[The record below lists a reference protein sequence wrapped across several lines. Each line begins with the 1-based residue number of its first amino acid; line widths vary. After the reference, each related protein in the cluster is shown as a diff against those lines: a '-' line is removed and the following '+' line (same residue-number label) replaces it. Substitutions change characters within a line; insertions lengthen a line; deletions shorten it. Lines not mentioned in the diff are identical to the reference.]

1 MYHMYNPLLQKI
13 EVIVLQK
20 RLDDELF
27 YLRDA
32 PLKFSTFSQTM
43 EPVLHVKGSP
53 VPVVKMKVREN

>member
-43 EPVLHVKGSP
+43 EPVSHVKGSP
-53 VPVVKMKVREN
+53 VPVVKVKVRG